1 MLADLFVGLFVC
13 TDLFL
18 LQSTFFNA
26 ATRAVL
32 DSRGGRK
39 VAEVAAHPF
48 TTIEPNIGPGWYL
61 SGQDDCCSEEEEGGG
76 EGAALSGGSRRSSA
90 FGRGS
95 ARQQHRRL
103 LPVVVKD
110 VAGLVP
116 GAYQGRGKGNKFL
129 GDLCEADVLVHVVS
143 DRRGQERRGEEREE
157 LISAHLPASLT
168 LSAALNSKILCISS
182 LSDSV

>member
-1 MLADLFVGLFVC
+1 MP
-13 TDLFL
+13 
-18 LQSTFFNA
+18 LQSTFYNA
-26 ATRAVL
+26 VTRAIL

-61 SGQDDCCSEEEEGGG
+61 SGQQDQDEGEGEGGRAQ
-76 EGAALSGGSRRSSA
+76 EPARVRSSA
-90 FGRGS
+90 YGRVGG
-95 ARQQHRRL
+95 RRL

-129 GDLCEADVLVHVVS
+129 GDLCDADVLVHVVS
-143 DRRGQERRGEEREE
+143 ELRTSDRW
-157 LISAHLPASLT
+157 
-168 LSAALNSKILCISS
+168 LNCL
-182 LSDSV
+182 V